1 MQLDLI
7 ILSDQI
13 FEGSAGILQT
23 KLLRHSTDVPLR
35 AINVSRNH
43 LIGAVLIGPGHIAFL
58 HHLRQRTHGI
68 GLYTVARR
76 LQTETYQFAQLQLW
90 FLLRLDGIVPIVN
103 TAAGLNKAIGAVRVV
118 ADHPSQTPDL
128 RNAGVVE
135 GLLLSIGEGNHHSII
150 FPIVALQNTQMPV
163 VVLSDDH
170 HPLIAQGIQHGKL
183 RALVVTDLTALIDI
197 VIFALRIGFQ
207 QIQLVR
213 LRQLL
218 GTSLIHRVADE
229 IAVILR
235 IQRLAPAFRHIIG
248 QTEVIVI
255 FRTGLRGLPANI
267 AIARF
272 SGDPTEVTQEAV
284 ALLKSIGDILRCF
297 QEFFQYVS
305 LLVHADTLVAM
316 PLKLLHDLHG
326 GDDTAVVVR
335 IGFGIWHMPEPDH
348 IQILVGIDVIIVP
361 SLGKRIGS
369 YIVSLHAIYSALR
382 LRALISQDRI
392 TIAQS
397 IGVLHQNTVVLLPL
411 IKAGQIHILTDESPI
426 GHAYRKIRPQAFPE
440 GIFPVLPQIAMA
452 VAVIAARLHLG
463 TIHIRPGVQLRLIA
477 DLADLVKRDPSVITF
492 GHDQTLGRSRYH
504 HRVDLLAVLQDHR
517 RCLARLGTHGNVRD
531 PVRIKEDRAF
541 RGLQRVSFQRGIE
554 IRAILHPVQ
563 KRSAFQNIPFVSM
576 TAAGHP
582 HIPDSDPATILIK
595 IQMTDKLHDFF
606 TKSKIRAH
614 FPGKFLRI
622 HQKSTG
628 ARCNVHKF
636 AKLRNSRPALLE
648 RKGVHV
654 QFIDI
659 EDIPD
664 LGRVHPCA
672 VDQDPAGILIQFAG
686 QRSAVF
692 QFHQHGPA

>member
-1 MQLDLI
+1 MASALGKEAGQIAVKLI
-7 ILSDQI
+7 S
-13 FEGSAGILQT
+13 G
-23 KLLRHSTDVPLR
+23 
-35 AINVSRNH
+35 
-43 LIGAVLIGPGHIAFL
+43 
-58 HHLRQRTHGI
+58 
-68 GLYTVARR
+68 
-76 LQTETYQFAQLQLW
+76 
-90 FLLRLDGIVPIVN
+90 
-103 TAAGLNKAIGAVRVV
+103 TALAGLQ
-118 ADHPSQTPDL
+118 ADTSI
-128 RNAGVVE
+128 AGFSFISAE
-135 GLLLSIGEGNHHSII
+135 E
-150 FPIVALQNTQMPV
+150 
-163 VVLSDDH
+163 
-170 HPLIAQGIQHGKL
+170 IQK
-183 RALVVTDLTALIDI
+183 
-197 VIFALRIGFQ
+197 
-207 QIQLVR
+207 
-213 LRQLL
+213 
-218 GTSLIHRVADE
+218 
-229 IAVILR
+229 
-235 IQRLAPAFRHIIG
+235 
-248 QTEVIVI
+248 
-255 FRTGLRGLPANI
+255 
-267 AIARF
+267 
-272 SGDPTEVTQEAV
+272 AV
-284 ALLKSIGDILRCF
+284 ALLNGASHILRCF
-297 QEFFQYVS
+297 QEFFLYVP
-305 LLVHADTLVAM
+305 LLIHTNTLVKM
-316 PLKLLHDLHG
+316 LLKLLHDLHG
-326 GDDTAVVVR
+326 GNDTVVVPG
-335 IGFGIWHMPEPDH
+335 IGFGIGNMTESDYIH
-348 IQILVGIDVIIVP
+348 ILMGIDVVIATA
-361 SLGKRIGS
+361 LGKRSGSKIIVLLAVDTAFVRKIHKAVAPRIG
-369 YIVSLHAIYSALR
+369 IFHHNAI
-382 LRALISQDRI
+382 
-392 TIAQS
+392 
-397 IGVLHQNTVVLLPL
+397 GLLPL

-517 RCLARLGTHGNVRD
+517 RCLARLGTHGNIRD

-541 RGLQRVSFQRGIE
+541 RGLQRVSFQRGIK

-582 HIPDSDPATILIK
+582 HIPDADPATILIK
-595 IQMTDKLHDFF
+595 IQMTDELHDFF